1 MPLAWRMR
9 LTDAPYRLAM
19 AESES
24 PRLTVWYF
32 LLGLATG
39 FDTGLEV
46 GSAMGFDVGFE
57 VGLEMGSAMGWE
69 ATRKS
74 GCLVGVVSGRVTE
87 PMLGGKGFA
96 FGGG

>member
-1 MPLAWRMR
+1 MLLALRIAV
-9 LTDAPYRLAM
+9 TDAPYRLAM

-46 GSAMGFDVGFE
+46 GSATGFDVGLE
-57 VGLEMGSAMGWE
+57 VGFDVGLALGSE
-69 ATRKS
+69 
-74 GCLVGVVSGRVTE
+74 
-87 PMLGGKGFA
+87 
-96 FGGG
+96 